1 MLSGYL
7 MNTYTDRGEGFA
19 ELVEVLTDPET
30 NKRKI
35 PIIADKLRILV
46 KGQYKGYSVLANGNM
61 WLPEKKTGQK
71 MAEAMGEE
79 VILLFYLLKWNK

>member
-1 MLSGYL
+1 

-35 PIIADKLRILV
+35 PIIVDKLRILV
-46 KGQYKGYSVLANGNM
+46 KGQYKGYSVLANGNCC
-61 WLPEKKTGQK
+61 
-71 MAEAMGEE
+71 
-79 VILLFYLLKWNK
+79 ILGHKPFVELHAKWNKRRCTYVHLKNLF